1 MDITRRRL
9 LVTAVGLAAAATGVA
24 GLSGCNASA
33 ADGPGTTT
41 PSAAA
46 GGAEGG
52 AFPVTI
58 THRFGETTIDAE
70 PKRIVCV
77 GLKEQDDLLAVG
89 VVPVGASPWL
99 DFADGNKILGPWTK
113 DALGSGLVPE
123 TLDNTNG
130 IPFEAVAALQPD
142 LILALYAGPSQA
154 DYTKLTAIAPT
165 VTFGKEYV
173 NYGIPWDVQAE
184 IVGRAVGRPQAMAE
198 RIAASKKA
206 VTDAAAANPGFRDQT
221 TMVITPYEGIYVYG
235 EQDPRTRLMYEL
247 GLVNPPGFDDLFA
260 ADTDTFGGNIS
271 PEKAEILDVGVLV
284 CFADEGEQQ
293 QQIETSLFK
302 NQDVYRQ
309 GRTIWLRTGDD
320 ATLPFSFLTAL
331 SLPYLLASFVPRVAA
346 AADGD
351 PATSTEQTD

>member
-1 MDITRRRL
+1 
-9 LVTAVGLAAAATGVA
+9 
-24 GLSGCNASA
+24 
-33 ADGPGTTT
+33 
-41 PSAAA
+41 
-46 GGAEGG
+46 
-52 AFPVTI
+52 
-58 THRFGETTIDAE
+58 
-70 PKRIVCV
+70 
-77 GLKEQDDLLAVG
+77 
-89 VVPVGASPWL
+89 
-99 DFADGNKILGPWTK
+99 
-113 DALGSGLVPE
+113 
-123 TLDNTNG
+123 
-130 IPFEAVAALQPD
+130 
-142 LILALYAGPSQA
+142 
-154 DYTKLTAIAPT
+154 
-165 VTFGKEYV
+165 
-173 NYGIPWDVQAE
+173 
-184 IVGRAVGRPQAMAE
+184 MAE

-247 GLVNPPGFDDLFA
+247 GLVNPPGFDDLFS

-293 QQIETSLFK
+293 QEIETSLFK
-302 NQDVYRQ
+302 NQDVYRE

-351 PATSTEQTD
+351 PKTSTEQPD